1 MSGERPDRTTME
13 GMIWN
18 ANHVL
23 DQALSPDT
31 PGIPRG
37 MIKNCK
43 GVILI
48 SVVEA
53 GFIFSGN
60 VGTGVVIAHKYD
72 ETWSPPSAI
81 GLGGIGWGFM
91 VGAEVKDIVICVMDD
106 TTLDTLSGE
115 HQLKI
120 GGQISATM
128 GPVGREAEAAFNVS
142 EKGFGGTYAYTFSK
156 GVFAG
161 IALETA
167 LLKVRS
173 KENERFYGK
182 AAKAK
187 EILWEDAVESPKEKG
202 IEELHHKLDLLR
214 EGKVA
219 VPTPKQLEKKNSMR
233 LSAQQA
239 GVSAKALQTDVVE
252 VDAKEEAAKEKSQ
265 TE

>member
-115 HQLKI
+115 NQLKI

-128 GPVGREAEAAFNVS
+128 GPVGREAEAAFNFS

-182 AAKAK
+182 SAKAK
-187 EILWEDAVESPKEKG
+187 EILWDDAVESPKEKG

-214 EGKVA
+214 EGKFA
-219 VPTPKQLEKKNSMR
+219 VPTPKELEKKDSMR

-239 GVSAKALQTDVVE
+239 GVSAKASQTDVVE